1 MTTLGILTC
10 EILELEFAYLLG
22 EDEAIT
28 SVAVLEDHRS
38 GRLISALETQPIG
51 TIRRL
56 PDIKSFKSDNRQP
69 MDIIIQVLELG
80 LHNRKKN
87 LQEGI
92 IEAANEMGPYVDG
105 LMLGYGLCGN
115 ALQKP
120 EALLA
125 DAGVPV
131 FIPMDTDHP
140 VDDCVGLL
148 IGGRDTYYGEQCKE
162 PGTFF
167 MLPGW
172 TQHWDRMFEADF
184 GSISIDMAKR
194 LFKDYKR
201 SLLITSPVMPTEEM
215 RQKAKPFN
223 DMFDTRTEYRPGTLS
238 ILRKTWETAKSHLKS
253 LSNEPF

>member
-1 MTTLGILTC
+1 MPTLGILTC
-10 EILELEFAYLLG
+10 EILELEFAHILG

-38 GRLISALETQPIG
+38 ERLVEALEAQAID

-56 PDIKSFKSDNRQP
+56 PDMASFKPDKSQP
-69 MDIIIQVLELG
+69 MDIIIRVLELG
-80 LHNRKKN
+80 LHSRKKS
-87 LQEGI
+87 LQDGI
-92 IEAANEMGPYVDG
+92 VEAANEMGPYIDG

-115 ALQKP
+115 ALEKP
-120 EALLA
+120 EELLA

-148 IGGRDTYYGEQCKE
+148 IGGRDTYYGEQCNE

-172 TQHWDRMFEADF
+172 THHWDRMFEAEF
-184 GSISIDMAKR
+184 GSMSVDMAKR

-201 SLLITSPVMPTEEM
+201 SLLITSPVMPTEKM
-215 RQKAKPFN
+215 RKNAEPFN
-223 DMFDTRTEYRPGTLS
+223 EMFDTRTECRKGTLH
-238 ILRKTWETAKSHLKS
+238 ILKETWEAAKAQVKS
-253 LSNEPF
+253 GKAH